1 MTYIRHK
8 KNWID
13 SKFSHFY
20 DSYLRAVHRS
30 NRYKAAV
37 YGRNEGNTP
46 SLLKV
51 PCDKRYQRTE
61 SEQLTFNCDGQ
72 MWESGKKKA
81 GETNKKESNTGGGN
95 LSRWHF
101 TEQHSCLN
109 ISAAP
114 CLSVP
119 RLKKGEQRKKEKKW
133 QVRPEAST
141 YHCSPPA
148 KSPGGRGEAADSSSR
163 LLFFGPQ
170 VSSTPTKSAVS
181 LLLLPLGPHLPL
193 LFTYMTS
200 AVGGVPGEHTLRPI
214 YVPKFKAQAR
224 VERERERVLV

>member
-1 MTYIRHK
+1 MVAMKEAHPHCWKSPVTSVTRGPKVNSWRSTVTAKCGKAERK
-8 KNWID
+8 KP
-13 SKFSHFY
+13 
-20 DSYLRAVHRS
+20 
-30 NRYKAAV
+30 
-37 YGRNEGNTP
+37 G
-46 SLLKV
+46 
-51 PCDKRYQRTE
+51 KRTRKSRTR
-61 SEQLTFNCDGQ
+61 
-72 MWESGKKKA
+72 
-81 GETNKKESNTGGGN
+81 GGN
-95 LSRWHF
+95 LSRWHS

-119 RLKKGEQRKKEKKW
+119 RLKKGEERKKKKW

-163 LLFFGPQ
+163 LLFFGLK
-170 VSSTPTKSAVS
+170 VSSTPTKPAVS
-181 LLLLPLGPHLPL
+181 LLLLPLGPHLLL

-200 AVGGVPGEHTLRPI
+200 AVGGAPGEHTLRPI

-224 VERERERVLV
+224 VERERVLV